1 MQNWTRNLLSRLA
14 IAFALVGLTSLAS
27 AQMTRGSLGGTVR
40 DDTGGVLPG
49 VSVTITNEETGI
61 ARTVVTNAEGFY
73 RAPALEPG
81 RYSVAVQLTGFKRLE
96 RTAVQVL
103 TNQETT
109 FNAELKVGGMTDTV
123 VVEDVRGEIELNKTN
138 PNLAL
143 TATSRQAV
151 ELPLPGRN
159 INNLALLGP
168 NTFTA
173 PGSTGFSANGNR
185 ARNNNF
191 MIDGTDNNDL
201 SVTIQTTPVLPEEV
215 AEFQSGTASF
225 SAEFG
230 RNSGAQIN
238 VITRSGTNKFKAEAW
253 DYYRSAGLN
262 SLDNLEK
269 AAGLKEP
276 TKSVRHQA
284 GASIGGPI
292 VENKTFFFAL
302 FQRDSTRTGE
312 TLGATVRLPTPAGY
326 AALQNVPL
334 RAGQSA
340 ASRQAV
346 LQRLAFLQTL
356 YSKNPVF
363 RNPAT
368 QTVNGVPIETAQAN
382 FGRFTPNTTYKI
394 TGRVD
399 HQLTSKDTLTARYS
413 LNRPDTTNNNSN
425 TQFAELFAA
434 NTATRDHNAAISH
447 THIFGPNA
455 LNEFRASFVRRD
467 LQFPENDPTSPTATI
482 TGLFTIGGLNNFP
495 QGRLQNSYQFTNTT
509 TLLRGRHSF
518 KFGAD
523 IRYNKLDNHAAFD
536 SKGTFGFGSLENY
549 MNNLATTYTQALQTS
564 SFLAKQWQTF
574 FYVQDDFRIN
584 PNLTLNIGV
593 RYEVSTVPLGFLGAT
608 DAQSLAAL
616 VPGPVKKDKNNIAP
630 RVGFAWSPRSGG
642 IFGDGKTSIRGGY
655 GIGYDVLFYN
665 LLTVNASNFPRV
677 VVVTQNN
684 ALDVYPNKT
693 TASGAAVFNPLAGY
707 VNSAENAQ
715 NPLTHFYSLS
725 MQRELGRDFVF
736 QLGYTGSTGRHGVN
750 QQQANPGILTDAQ
763 AALVRSTGNQLAIPT
778 VQQRRLFPQFGS
790 RTLIPSD
797 LGPGGNDAE
806 AKSQYHGLFVQLNK
820 KMSHGLQA
828 GVAYTLSRLKSNN
841 DESLGVADITN
852 SASQVPQDYF
862 DISSEYALSVFDRTH
877 RLVVNYI
884 WEIPGAKSGVLK
896 HVIGGW
902 QLSGVTSFQ
911 SGQPFT
917 IFTGQDTNG
926 NGGGADRPNLTGSGS
941 FDWDS
946 EHKGFTNNGFY
957 TVPRTAAGA
966 VLPFSLGNG
975 NGEKTAHRAANSMN
989 TDVSLAKNFS
999 IGRTRLNL
1007 RVDAF
1012 NVFDQ
1017 DSYGVPVTSMS
1028 SADFGKNLNNWGNRS
1043 FTLSGKLSF

>member
-1 MQNWTRNLLSRLA
+1 MKSWKTALSRFVT
-14 IAFALVGLTSLAS
+14 AFTMIGFAALAS

-49 VSVTITNEETGI
+49 VSVTIKNEDTGI
-61 ARTVVTNAEGFY
+61 SRTVVTNAEGFY

-81 RYSVAVQLTGFKRLE
+81 RYTVTVQLSGFRSLE
-96 RTAVQVL
+96 RNAVQVL

-109 FNAELKVGGMTDTV
+109 FNADLKVGGMTDTI

-138 PNLAL
+138 PNIAM

-159 INNLALLGP
+159 INNLALLAP

-173 PGSTGFSANGNR
+173 PGSTGISANGNR

-215 AEFQSGTASF
+215 AEYSVGTASF

-238 VITRSGTNKFKAEAW
+238 VITRSGTNAFKGEVW

-262 SLDNLEK
+262 SLDNIEK
-269 AAGLKEP
+269 ANGLKDP
-276 TKSVRHQA
+276 TKFVRHQA
-284 GASIGGPI
+284 GFDFGGPL
-292 VENKTFFFAL
+292 VKNKTFFFGL
-302 FQRDSTRTGE
+302 FQRDSNRTGE
-312 TLGATVRLPTPAGY
+312 TLGGTVRVPTPAGF

-346 LQRLAFLQTL
+346 LQRLSFLQGL

-363 RNPAT
+363 RNVAN
-368 QTVNGVPIETAQAN
+368 QTVNGVAIETAQAN
-382 FGRFTPNTTYKI
+382 FGRFTPNTAYKF
-394 TGRVD
+394 TGRID
-399 HQLTSKDTLTARYS
+399 HQISSKDTVTARYS
-413 LNRPDTTNNNSN
+413 LNRPDTLNNNSN

-434 NTATRDHNAAISH
+434 NTATRDHNASISH
-447 THIFGPNA
+447 THIFGPNS

-495 QGRLQNSYQFTNTT
+495 QGRVQNSFQFTNSTS
-509 TLLRGRHSF
+509 LLRGRHSF

-523 IRYNKLDNHAAFD
+523 VRYNKLDNQAAFD

-564 SFLAKQWQTF
+564 SFLAKQWQWF
-574 FYVQDDFRIN
+574 FYAQDDFRIN
-584 PNLTLNIGV
+584 PDLTVNIGL
-593 RYEVSTVPLGFLGAT
+593 RYELSTVPLGFFGAT
-608 DAQSLAAL
+608 DAESLGAR
-616 VPGPVKKDKNNIAP
+616 VPAPVKRDYNNLAP
-630 RVGFAWSPRSGG
+630 RVGFAWSPRGDG
-642 IFGDGKTSIRGGY
+642 FFGDGKTSIRGGY

-665 LLTVNASNFPRV
+665 LLTVNASNYPRV

-693 TASGAAVFNPLAGY
+693 TSSGAAVFNPLAGY
-707 VNSAENAQ
+707 VNSDEHSQ
-715 NPLTHFYSLS
+715 NPLTQFYSAS
-725 MQRELGRDFVF
+725 IQREVGKDFVF

-750 QQQANPGILTDAQ
+750 QQQMNPAILTEAQ
-763 AALVRSTGNQLAIPT
+763 AALVRATGSQTVIPT
-778 VQQRRLFPQFGS
+778 VQQRRLFPQYGS
-790 RTLIPSD
+790 RTVIPTD
-797 LGPGGNDAE
+797 VGPGGNDAQ
-806 AKSQYHGLFVQLNK
+806 AKSQYHALFVQVNK
-820 KMSHGLQA
+820 KMSHGVQA
-828 GVAYTLSRLKSNN
+828 GVSYTLSRLKSNN
-841 DESLGVADITN
+841 DESLGVADITG

-877 RLVVNYI
+877 RLAVNYI
-884 WEIPGAKSGVLK
+884 WEVPGPKSGFWKQVA
-896 HVIGGW
+896 GGW
-902 QLSGVTSFQ
+902 QLSGVTQFQ

-917 IFTGQDTNG
+917 VVTGQDTNG
-926 NGGGADRPNLTGSGS
+926 NGSAGGDRPNLTGTGS
-941 FDWDS
+941 LDWDS
-946 EHKGFTNNGFY
+946 EHKGFTNNNYY
-957 TVPRTAAGA
+957 TVPRTAGGA

-975 NGEKTAHRAANSMN
+975 NGLKTAHRAASWAT
-989 TDVSLAKNFS
+989 TDLSLAKNFP
-999 IGRTRLNL
+999 IKRTRLNV
-1007 RVDAF
+1007 RIDAF

-1017 DSYGVPVTSMS
+1017 DNYGVPVTSMS

-1043 FTLSGKLSF
+1043 LTLSAKLSF

>member
-1 MQNWTRNLLSRLA
+1 MKSWKAALSRFVT
-14 IAFALVGLTSLAS
+14 AFTMIGFAALAS

-49 VSVTITNEETGI
+49 VSVTIKNEDTGI
-61 ARTVVTNAEGFY
+61 SRTVVTNAEGFY

-81 RYSVAVQLTGFKRLE
+81 KYTVTVQLSGFRSLE
-96 RTAVQVL
+96 RNAVQVL

-109 FNAELKVGGMTDTV
+109 FNADLKVGGMTDTI

-138 PNLAL
+138 PNIAM

-159 INNLALLGP
+159 INNLALLAP

-173 PGSTGFSANGNR
+173 PGSTGISANGNR

-215 AEFQSGTASF
+215 AEYSVGTANF

-238 VITRSGTNKFKAEAW
+238 VITRSGTNAFKGEVW

-262 SLDNLEK
+262 SLDNIEK
-269 AAGLKEP
+269 ANGLKDP
-276 TKSVRHQA
+276 TKFVRHQA
-284 GASIGGPI
+284 GFDFGGPL
-292 VENKTFFFAL
+292 VKNKTFFFGL
-302 FQRDSTRTGE
+302 FQRDSNRTGE
-312 TLGATVRLPTPAGY
+312 TLGGTVRVPTPAGY

-346 LQRLAFLQTL
+346 LQRLSFLQGL

-363 RNPAT
+363 RNTAN
-368 QTVNGVPIETAQAN
+368 QTVNGVAIETAQAN
-382 FGRFTPNTTYKI
+382 FGRFTPNTAYKF
-394 TGRVD
+394 TGRID
-399 HQLTSKDTLTARYS
+399 HQISSKDTVTARYS
-413 LNRPDTTNNNSN
+413 LNRPDTLNNNSN
-425 TQFAELFAA
+425 TQFAEIFAA
-434 NTATRDHNAAISH
+434 NTATRDHNASISH
-447 THIFGPNA
+447 THIFGPNS

-482 TGLFTIGGLNNFP
+482 TGLFTIGGLSNFP
-495 QGRLQNSYQFTNTT
+495 QGRVQNSFQFTNSTS
-509 TLLRGRHSF
+509 LLRGRHSF

-523 IRYNKLDNHAAFD
+523 VRYNKLDNQAAFD

-564 SFLAKQWQTF
+564 SFLAKQWQWF
-574 FYVQDDFRIN
+574 FYAQDDFRIN
-584 PNLTLNIGV
+584 PDLTVNIGL
-593 RYEVSTVPLGFLGAT
+593 RYELSTVPLGFFGAT
-608 DAQSLAAL
+608 DAESLGAR
-616 VPGPVKKDKNNIAP
+616 VPAPVKRDYNNFAP
-630 RVGFAWSPRSGG
+630 RVGFAWSPRGNG
-642 IFGDGKTSIRGGY
+642 FFGDGKTSIRGGY

-665 LLTVNASNFPRV
+665 LLTVNASNYPRV

-693 TASGAAVFNPLAGY
+693 TSSGAAVFNPLAGY
-707 VNSAENAQ
+707 VNSDEHSQ
-715 NPLTHFYSLS
+715 NPLTQFYSAS
-725 MQRELGRDFVF
+725 IQREVGKDFVF

-750 QQQANPGILTDAQ
+750 QQQMNPAILTEAQ
-763 AALVRSTGNQLAIPT
+763 AALVRATGSQTAIPT
-778 VQQRRLFPQFGS
+778 VQQRRLFPQYGS
-790 RTLIPSD
+790 RTVIPTD
-797 LGPGGNDAE
+797 VGPGGNDAQ
-806 AKSQYHGLFVQLNK
+806 AKSQYHALFVQVNK
-820 KMSHGLQA
+820 KMSHGVQA
-828 GVAYTLSRLKSNN
+828 GVSYTLSRLKSNN
-841 DESLGVADITN
+841 DESLGVADITG

-877 RLVVNYI
+877 RLAVNYI
-884 WEIPGAKSGVLK
+884 WEVPGPKSGFWKQVA
-896 HVIGGW
+896 GGW
-902 QLSGVTSFQ
+902 QLSGVTQFQ

-917 IFTGQDTNG
+917 VVTGQDTNG
-926 NGGGADRPNLTGSGS
+926 NGSAGGDRPNLTGTGS
-941 FDWDS
+941 LDWDS
-946 EHKGFTNNGFY
+946 EHKGFTNNNYY
-957 TVPRTAAGA
+957 TVPRTASGA

-975 NGEKTAHRAANSMN
+975 NGLKTAHRAASWAT
-989 TDVSLAKNFS
+989 TDLSLAKNFP
-999 IGRTRLNL
+999 IKKTRLNV
-1007 RVDAF
+1007 RIDAF

-1017 DSYGVPVTSMS
+1017 DNYGVPVTSMS

-1043 FTLSGKLSF
+1043 LTLSAKLSF

>member
-1 MQNWTRNLLSRLA
+1 MEMWKKALLRLA
-14 IAFALVGLTSLAS
+14 TVFALVGLAGLAS

-49 VSVTITNEETGI
+49 VTVTITNEATGI
-61 ARTVVTNAEGFY
+61 ARAVVTNAEGFY

-81 RYSVAVQLTGFKRLE
+81 KYSVSVELSGFRRVE
-96 RTAVQVL
+96 RKAVQVL
-103 TNQETT
+103 TNQETS
-109 FNAELKVGGMTDTV
+109 FDAALKVGGLTDTIIV
-123 VVEDVRGEIELNKTN
+123 QDVAGEIELNKTN
-138 PNLAL
+138 PNLAV
-143 TATSRQAV
+143 TATARMAV

-173 PGSTGFSANGNR
+173 PGSTGISANGNR

-215 AEFQSGTASF
+215 AEFSSGTASF

-238 VITRSGTNKFKAEAW
+238 VITRSGTNKFKGEVW
-253 DYYRSAGLN
+253 DYYRAAGLN

-269 AAGLKEP
+269 AAGLKVP

-292 VENKTFFFAL
+292 IKNKTFFFAL

-312 TLGATVRLPTPAGY
+312 TLGATVRLPTPAGF
-326 AALQNVPL
+326 AALQNAPL

-363 RNPAT
+363 RNFAT
-368 QTVNGVPIETAQAN
+368 QTVNGTSIETAQAN
-382 FGRFTPNTTYKI
+382 FGRFTPNTTPKM
-394 TGRVD
+394 TGRID
-399 HQLTSKDTLTARYS
+399 HQLTSKDTLTLRYS
-413 LNRPDTTNNNSN
+413 LNKPDTTNNNSN

-434 NTATRDHNAAISH
+434 NTATRDHNSAISH
-447 THIFGPNA
+447 THIFGPNT

-467 LQFPENDPTSPTATI
+467 LQFPENDPTSPSATI
-482 TGLFTIGGLNNFP
+482 TGLFTVGGLSNFP
-495 QGRLQNSYQFTNTT
+495 QGRLQNSFQFTNTT

-518 KFGAD
+518 KVGAD
-523 IRYNKLDNHAAFD
+523 VRYNKLDNQAAFD
-536 SKGTFGFGSLENY
+536 SKGTFTFGSLENY

-574 FYVQDDFRIN
+574 FYAQDDFRLN
-584 PNLTLNIGV
+584 PDLTLNIGL
-593 RYEVSTVPLGFLGAT
+593 RYELSTVPLGFFGAEDSQSLGAM
-608 DAQSLAAL
+608 
-616 VPGPVKKDKNNIAP
+616 VPPPVKKDKNNIAP

-642 IFGDGKTSIRGGY
+642 FFGDGKTSIRGGY

-693 TASGAAVFNPLAGY
+693 TSSGAAVFNPLAGY
-707 VNSAENAQ
+707 VNSDVNAQ
-715 NPLTHFYSLS
+715 NPLTHFYSAS
-725 MQRELGRDFVF
+725 IQREVGRDFVF

-750 QQQANPGILTDAQ
+750 QQQANPGVLTAAQ
-763 AALVRSTGNQLAIPT
+763 AALVASTGNQLAIPT

-790 RTLIPSD
+790 RTVIPTD
-797 LGPGGNDAE
+797 FGPNGVDAE
-806 AKSQYHGLFVQLNK
+806 AKSQYHALFLQVNK
-820 KMSHGLQA
+820 KMSHGIQA
-828 GVAYTLSRLKSNN
+828 GLSYTLSRLKSNN

-862 DISSEYALSVFDRTH
+862 DISSEYGLSVFDRTH
-877 RLVVNYI
+877 RVVVNYI
-884 WEIPGAKSGVLK
+884 WEIPGPKSGFLK
-896 HVIGGW
+896 QVAGGW
-902 QLSGVTSFQ
+902 QLSGITSLQ

-975 NGEKTAHRAANSMN
+975 NAEKTPHRAARSVN
-989 TDVSLAKNFS
+989 TDLSLAKNFS
-999 IGRTRLNL
+999 IKRTRLNV
-1007 RVDAF
+1007 RIDAF

-1017 DSYGVPVTSMS
+1017 DNYGVPVTNMS

-1043 FTLSGKLSF
+1043 LTLSGKLSF

>member
-1 MQNWTRNLLSRLA
+1 MNNWKKALSRLA
-14 IAFALVGLTSLAS
+14 TAFTLLGFAALAS

-81 RYSVAVQLTGFKRLE
+81 KYTVSVQLSGFRRLE

-109 FNAELKVGGMTDTV
+109 FNADLKVGGMTDTI

-138 PNLAL
+138 PNIAM

-159 INNLALLGP
+159 INNLALLSP

-173 PGSTGFSANGNR
+173 PGSTGISANGNR

-215 AEFQSGTASF
+215 AEYAVGTANF

-238 VITRSGTNKFKAEAW
+238 VITRSGTNTFKGEVW

-262 SLDNLEK
+262 SLDNIEK
-269 AAGLKEP
+269 ANGLKDP
-276 TKSVRHQA
+276 TKFVRHQA
-284 GASIGGPI
+284 GFDFGGPL
-292 VENKTFFFAL
+292 VKNKTFFFGL
-302 FQRDSTRTGE
+302 FQRDSNRTGE
-312 TLGATVRLPTPAGY
+312 TLGATVRVPTPAGY

-334 RAGQSA
+334 RAGQST

-346 LQRLAFLQTL
+346 LQRLSFLQGL

-363 RNPAT
+363 RNVSN
-368 QTVNGVPIETAQAN
+368 QTVNGVAIETAQAN
-382 FGRFTPNTTYKI
+382 FGRFTPNTTYKY
-394 TGRVD
+394 TGRID
-399 HQLTSKDTLTARYS
+399 HQISPTNTVTARYS
-413 LNRPDTTNNNSN
+413 LNRPDTMNNNSN
-425 TQFAELFAA
+425 TQFADLFAA
-434 NTATRDHNAAISH
+434 NTATRDHNASISH

-455 LNEFRASFVRRD
+455 LNEFRASYVRRD

-482 TGLFTIGGLNNFP
+482 TGLFTVGGLNNFP
-495 QGRLQNSYQFTNTT
+495 QGRVQNSFQFTNTT
-509 TLLRGRHSF
+509 SLLRGRHSF

-523 IRYNKLDNHAAFD
+523 VRYNKLDNQAAFD
-536 SKGTFGFGSLENY
+536 SKGTFTFGSLENY
-549 MNNLATTYTQALQTS
+549 MNNLATTYNQALQTA
-564 SFLAKQWQTF
+564 SFLAKQWQWF
-574 FYVQDDFRIN
+574 LYAQDDFRIN
-584 PNLTLNIGV
+584 PDLTVNIGL
-593 RYEVSTVPLGFLGAT
+593 RYELSTVPLGFFGAT
-608 DAQSLAAL
+608 DKESLGAL
-616 VPGPVKKDKNNIAP
+616 VPPPVKRDYNNLAP
-630 RVGFAWSPRSGG
+630 RVGFAWSPR
-642 IFGDGKTSIRGGY
+642 GDGFLGNGKTSIRGGY
-655 GIGYDVLFYN
+655 GIAYDVLFYN
-665 LLTVNASNFPRV
+665 LLTVNASNYPRV

-693 TASGAAVFNPLAGY
+693 TSSGAAVFNPLAGY
-707 VNSAENAQ
+707 VNSDEHSQ
-715 NPLTHFYSLS
+715 NPMTHFYSAS
-725 MQRELGRDFVF
+725 IQREVGRDFVF

-750 QQQANPGILTDAQ
+750 QQQMNPAILTEAQ
-763 AALVRSTGNQLAIPT
+763 AALVRATGSQTAIPT
-778 VQQRRLFPQFGS
+778 VQQRRLFPQYGS
-790 RTLIPSD
+790 RTVIPTD
-797 LGPGGNDAE
+797 VGPGGNDAQ
-806 AKSQYHGLFVQLNK
+806 ARSQYHALFVQVNK

-841 DESLGVADITN
+841 DESLGVADITG

-877 RLVVNYI
+877 RLAVNYI
-884 WEIPGAKSGVLK
+884 WEIPGPKSGWLK
-896 HVIGGW
+896 QVAGGW
-902 QLSGVTSFQ
+902 QLSGVTQFQ

-917 IFTGQDTNG
+917 VVTGQDTNG
-926 NGGGADRPNLTGSGS
+926 NGSAGGDRPNLTGSGS

-946 EHKGFTNNGFY
+946 EHKGFTNNGYY
-957 TVPRTAAGA
+957 TVPRTASGA

-975 NGEKTAHRAANSMN
+975 NGLKTAHRAASWWN
-989 TDVSLAKNFS
+989 TDLSLAKNFP
-999 IGRTRLNL
+999 IKKTRLNV
-1007 RVDAF
+1007 RIDAF

-1017 DSYGVPVTSMS
+1017 DNYGVPVTSMS

-1043 FTLSGKLSF
+1043 LTLSAKLSF

>member
-1 MQNWTRNLLSRLA
+1 MKSWKTALSRFVT
-14 IAFALVGLTSLAS
+14 AFSMIGFAALAS

-49 VSVTITNEETGI
+49 VSVTIKNEDTGI
-61 ARTVVTNAEGFY
+61 SRTVVTNAEGFY

-81 RYSVAVQLTGFKRLE
+81 KYTVTVQLSGFRSLE
-96 RTAVQVL
+96 RNAVQVL

-109 FNAELKVGGMTDTV
+109 FNADLKVGGMTDTI

-138 PNLAL
+138 PNIAM

-159 INNLALLGP
+159 INNLALLAP

-173 PGSTGFSANGNR
+173 PGSTGISANGNR

-215 AEFQSGTASF
+215 AEYSVGTASF

-238 VITRSGTNKFKAEAW
+238 VITRSGTNAFKGEVW

-262 SLDNLEK
+262 SLDNIEK
-269 AAGLKEP
+269 ANGLKDP
-276 TKSVRHQA
+276 TKFVRHQA
-284 GASIGGPI
+284 GFDFGGPL
-292 VENKTFFFAL
+292 VKNKTFFFGL
-302 FQRDSTRTGE
+302 FQRDSNRTGE
-312 TLGATVRLPTPAGY
+312 TLGATVRVPTPAGY

-334 RAGQSA
+334 RAGQST

-346 LQRLAFLQTL
+346 LQRLSFLQGL

-363 RNPAT
+363 RNTAN
-368 QTVNGVPIETAQAN
+368 QTVNGVAIETAQAN
-382 FGRFTPNTTYKI
+382 FGRFTPNTTYKF
-394 TGRVD
+394 TGRID
-399 HQLTSKDTLTARYS
+399 HQISSKDTVTARYS
-413 LNRPDTTNNNSN
+413 LNRPDTLNNNSN

-434 NTATRDHNAAISH
+434 NTATRDHNASISH
-447 THIFGPNA
+447 THIFGPNS

-495 QGRLQNSYQFTNTT
+495 QGRVQNSFQFTNSTS
-509 TLLRGRHSF
+509 LLRGRHSF

-523 IRYNKLDNHAAFD
+523 VRYNKLDNQAAFD
-536 SKGTFGFGSLENY
+536 SKGTFAFGSLENY

-564 SFLAKQWQTF
+564 SFLAKQWQWF
-574 FYVQDDFRIN
+574 FYAQDDFRIN
-584 PNLTLNIGV
+584 PDLTVNIGL
-593 RYEVSTVPLGFLGAT
+593 RYELSTVPLGFFGAT
-608 DAQSLAAL
+608 DQESLNAL
-616 VPGPVKKDKNNIAP
+616 VPPPVKRDYNNFAP
-630 RVGFAWSPRSGG
+630 RVGFAWSPRGNG
-642 IFGDGKTSIRGGY
+642 FFGDGKTSIRGGY

-665 LLTVNASNFPRV
+665 LLTVNASNYPRV

-693 TASGAAVFNPLAGY
+693 TSSGSAVFNPLAGY
-707 VNSAENAQ
+707 VNSDEHAQ
-715 NPLTHFYSLS
+715 NPLTHFYSAS
-725 MQRELGRDFVF
+725 IQREVGKDFVF

-750 QQQANPGILTDAQ
+750 QQQMNPAILTEAQ
-763 AALVRSTGNQLAIPT
+763 AALVRATGSQTAIPT
-778 VQQRRLFPQFGS
+778 VQQRRLFPQYGS
-790 RTLIPSD
+790 RTVIPTD
-797 LGPGGNDAE
+797 VGPGGNDAQ
-806 AKSQYHGLFVQLNK
+806 AKSQYHALFVQVNK
-820 KMSHGLQA
+820 KMSHGVQA
-828 GVAYTLSRLKSNN
+828 GVSYTLSRLKSNN
-841 DESLGVADITN
+841 DESLGVADITG

-877 RLVVNYI
+877 RLAVNYI
-884 WEIPGAKSGVLK
+884 WEVPGPKSGFWKQVA
-896 HVIGGW
+896 GGW
-902 QLSGVTSFQ
+902 QLSGVTQFQ

-917 IFTGQDTNG
+917 VVTGQDTNG
-926 NGGGADRPNLTGSGS
+926 NGSAGGDRPNLTGTGS
-941 FDWDS
+941 LDWDS
-946 EHKGFTNNGFY
+946 EHKGFTNNNYY
-957 TVPRTAAGA
+957 TVPRTASGA

-975 NGEKTAHRAANSMN
+975 NGLKTAHRAASWTT
-989 TDVSLAKNFS
+989 TDLSLAKNFP
-999 IGRTRLNL
+999 IKKTRLNV
-1007 RVDAF
+1007 RIDAF

-1017 DSYGVPVTSMS
+1017 DNYGVPVTSMS

-1043 FTLSGKLSF
+1043 LTLSAKLSF